1 MAREAAASKSRRIEM
16 YRNLEDGAM
25 DEIDAALFTGDMFL
39 NKDNIES
46 FRRYLDRWSRQ
57 LDAMEIHSKE

>member
-1 MAREAAASKSRRIEM
+1 MAREPRITQLRRIEM
-16 YRNLEDGAM
+16 YRNLEDGAI

-39 NKDNIES
+39 NQDNIES
-46 FRRYLDRWSRQ
+46 FRNYLGRWSRQ